1 MRSRSDRL
9 VAVATLG
16 AFVVVAGVLG
26 LVSLYLGA
34 VTQAMSGLQRTT
46 PLPDYSGRP
55 SPQHADGPAATRF
68 LVLVSDDDGRL
79 ASAYLAQLSSASDA
93 LHLVGLPANLLVADA
108 QGKDSTLAARFGAGP
123 MIGIMSGVQG
133 RRPRQGSAS
142 TRSPSGK
149 SCFAI
154 GSARASWTGVFGASR
169 SANSAP
175 VVRRMPCSI
184 GARK

>member
-79 ASAYLAQLSSASDA
+79 ASA
-93 LHLVGLPANLLVADA
+93 
-108 QGKDSTLAARFGAGP
+108 
-123 MIGIMSGVQG
+123 
-133 RRPRQGSAS
+133 
-142 TRSPSGK
+142 
-149 SCFAI
+149 
-154 GSARASWTGVFGASR
+154 
-169 SANSAP
+169 
-175 VVRRMPCSI
+175 
-184 GARK
+184 